1 MKQTSNSLVKH
12 VFFDV
17 WKSAKMLISMLVSL
31 KSSNVFL
38 VISPF
43 YPTSGFNHHVAKEVE
58 LNKNWSPFGSLKLPK
73 KIGGEIVKFIPTTI
87 W

>member
-1 MKQTSNSLVKH
+1 
-12 VFFDV
+12 
-17 WKSAKMLISMLVSL
+17 MLISMLVSL

-73 KIGGEIVKFIPTTI
+73 KIGGGNQIYTKNNMVTFKSGFPLCITHALFLI
-87 W
+87 GVI